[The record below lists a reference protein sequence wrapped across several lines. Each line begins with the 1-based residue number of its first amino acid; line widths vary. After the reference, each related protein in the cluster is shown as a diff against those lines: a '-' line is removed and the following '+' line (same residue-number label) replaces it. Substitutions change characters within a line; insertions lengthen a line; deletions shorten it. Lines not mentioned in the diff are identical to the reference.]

1 MTQTYDTELKLFING
16 SWRTGEGRDE
26 HAVVNP
32 ATGDTL
38 AAVPMATAA
47 DLDEAL
53 AASERGFVTWR
64 AMDVEARG
72 AILHKVASLIRE
84 RTEAIATLLTLE
96 QGKPLVEARGEVAS
110 SAGLFDYYAEE
121 AKRAHGRVLIRP
133 TGQRSIVIKQPVGP
147 TATFTPWNFPVY
159 LMTKKLAI
167 SHFASKGT
175 SFFSKKLLKG

>member
-32 ATGDTL
+32 APGDAI
-38 AAVPMATAA
+38 AAVPLATAA

-84 RTEAIATLLTLE
+84 RTGCT
-96 QGKPLVEARGEVAS
+96 AS
-110 SAGLFDYYAEE
+110 VGV
-121 AKRAHGRVLIRP
+121 AHGRVTSPWATRRRRP
-133 TGQRSIVIKQPVGP
+133 SEGSGMAPV
-147 TATFTPWNFPVY
+147 
-159 LMTKKLAI
+159 
-167 SHFASKGT
+167 
-175 SFFSKKLLKG
+175 